1 MEIDILHIVLI
12 LILLATPIF
21 CVIVEISSI
30 LMDIRG
36 LLREITTRPE
46 MFPTKVTKGYDQLD
60 SNVFYIHYN
69 KEELEKFRK

>member
-1 MEIDILHIVLI
+1 MEIDILHIVPV
-12 LILLATPIF
+12 LILLAAPIF
-21 CVIVEISSI
+21 CAIVEISSI

-36 LLREITTRPE
+36 LLREIATRPE
-46 MFPTKVTKGYDQLD
+46 MFPTKGYGQLD